1 MVKFLVE
8 YFIIA
13 FRIIL
18 PIFAAMLLNNKHI
31 KEAPIYKAILI
42 IPWALPVTVAILS
55 WQGLLNGSYGAINNL
70 LTNLHIISTPIPW
83 LTDPTWAR
91 VAVCMVNIWLGFPYQ
106 MNICLGALAA
116 IPQDY
121 YEAADVDGASKFT
134 QFVKITLPS
143 ITQTAYPL
151 IISSFSF
158 NFNNF
163 GSAYLI
169 TSGGPSR
176 PTTQWAGYTDFY
188 VPVSENVKSG
198 MYELNYIDAQE
209 NVVSRIINL
218 NYDMDFLKMTGNQA
232 ALAEKKDFRE
242 EIAVYSESGTLLF
255 YGMRKNNWRNDSS
268 IFSSNRGAASYRVCY
283 VSKVN
288 SLVLMMPPVYKNKEN
303 KENK

>member
-1 MVKFLVE
+1 MYAIVEMKGQQFKVEAGMEIFVLGKGEELEFSEESVDFPVKYEEDHEV
-8 YFIIA
+8 
-13 FRIIL
+13 
-18 PIFAAMLLNNKHI
+18 IFGNEK
-31 KEAPIYKAILI
+31 K
-42 IPWALPVTVAILS
+42 
-55 WQGLLNGSYGAINNL
+55 
-70 LTNLHIISTPIPW
+70 
-83 LTDPTWAR
+83 
-91 VAVCMVNIWLGFPYQ
+91 
-106 MNICLGALAA
+106 
-116 IPQDY
+116 
-121 YEAADVDGASKFT
+121 
-134 QFVKITLPS
+134 
-143 ITQTAYPL
+143 
-151 IISSFSF
+151 
-158 NFNNF
+158 
-163 GSAYLI
+163 
-169 TSGGPSR
+169 
-176 PTTQWAGYTDFY
+176 QWAGYTDFY
-188 VPVSENVKSG
+188 VPVSENVESG